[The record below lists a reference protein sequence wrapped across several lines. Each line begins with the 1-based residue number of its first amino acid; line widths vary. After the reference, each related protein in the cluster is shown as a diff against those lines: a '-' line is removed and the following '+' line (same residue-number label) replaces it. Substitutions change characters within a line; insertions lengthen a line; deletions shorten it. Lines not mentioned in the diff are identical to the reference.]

1 MERLISKY
9 LELLDQTPTTFVRHI
24 HDQIDWSNQMLAIV
38 GSRGVGKTTLLLQ
51 HIKSHLPKSQTLY
64 INADDLY
71 FSDNSLLELA
81 ETFHKNGGLYL
92 FVDEIHKYPN
102 WSKEMKLI
110 YDYLPKLKVV
120 FTGSSILDIFKGT
133 SDLSRR
139 VVLYNMYGLSFREYL
154 NMNYGLSL
162 PTYSIDQ
169 IVNHEVKAEGVEFPL
184 AEFHKYLHSGYYP
197 FSLSPGFTEK
207 LNQII
212 NTTLENDI
220 PMYAKMNM
228 TSSIKLKRLL
238 AVVSKSV
245 PFKPNYSKLSQI
257 LAIDRNTLNLYVEYM
272 TRAELVSQLFDST
285 SGIRGLGKVEKLYL
299 NNTNLIYALSGATA
313 ETGNVRE
320 TFFLNQMKVTHR
332 IVASPVSDFLVNDM
346 TFELG
351 GKGKGKTQI
360 AGTSK
365 SFVVKDDILYGF
377 GNTIPLWHFGFT
389 Y

>member
-9 LELLDQTPTTFVRHI
+9 LELLDQTPTTFVRYI

-71 FSDNSLLELA
+71 FSDNSLLDLA

-320 TFFLNQMKVTHR
+320 TFFLNQMRVTHR

-365 SFVVKDDILYGF
+365 SFVVKDDILHGF

>member
-9 LELLDQTPTTFVRHI
+9 LELLDQTPTTFVRYI